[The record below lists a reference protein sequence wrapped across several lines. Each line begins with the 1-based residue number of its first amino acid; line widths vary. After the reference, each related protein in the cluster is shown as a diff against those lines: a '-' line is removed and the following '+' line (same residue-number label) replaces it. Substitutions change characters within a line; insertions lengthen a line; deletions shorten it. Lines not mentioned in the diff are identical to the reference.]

1 MLIYAATIPCFSQML
16 NTLKGLLAKGNEH
29 ASALG
34 YDPQNLLDSRL
45 APDMH
50 HLATQVRFACTQ
62 AQDAV
67 SRLSGQPASALET
80 PASMDEAIALIDK
93 TLQALVGADRE
104 LIEERAD
111 VLIVIELP
119 GGIVFEMTG
128 NEYAV
133 NWATPQFYFHLMT
146 AYSILR
152 HNGVPLGK
160 ADYVPHMF
168 AYLRKG

>member
-67 SRLSGQPASALET
+67 NRLSGQPTSALET
-80 PASMDEAIALIDK
+80 PLSMDEAFALID
-93 TLQALVGADRE
+93 TALQALAGADRE
-104 LIEERAD
+104 LIEGRAEE
-111 VLIVIELP
+111 LIVIKLP
-119 GGIVFEMTG
+119 GEITFEMTG